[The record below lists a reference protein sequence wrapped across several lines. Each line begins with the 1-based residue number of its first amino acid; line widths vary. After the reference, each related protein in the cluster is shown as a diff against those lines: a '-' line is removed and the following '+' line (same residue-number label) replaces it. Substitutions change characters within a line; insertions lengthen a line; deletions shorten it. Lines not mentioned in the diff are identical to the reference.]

1 MKMDDP
7 ALTNETRLL
16 MLILE
21 ELKSISN
28 KLRIIETSI
37 KDQNI
42 HSYEMTSSEGKK
54 TTVSS
59 MPSSLE
65 IINLQESRPGIFKT
79 YKAIQ
84 KMEGWVTS
92 TAIAETTGRS
102 RGLESRYL
110 NYLADDGFLLK
121 KRVKVP
127 GEDKATTVHYRI
139 VGVEE

>member
-1 MKMDDP
+1 MDDP
-7 ALTNETRLL
+7 ALTNDTRLL
-16 MLILE
+16 MQILE

-28 KLRIIETSI
+28 RLKTIENSI

-42 HSYEMTSSEGKK
+42 HSDEMIRSEGQK

-59 MPSSLE
+59 IPSSLD
-65 IINLQESRPGIFKT
+65 IINLQESRPGIFNT

-92 TAIAETTGRS
+92 TAIAEATGRS

-127 GEDKATTVHYRI
+127 SEDKATTVHYRI